1 MSEEQMTHNQHV
13 VPQVYLKHFAIEKM
27 CYVIDGYGKIQKKS
41 IEGICYEDDYYEF
54 RSAEGNIV
62 RPNWVENDLLGK
74 VETMY
79 SDFLDDLRDALESND
94 VKRFMRFED
103 NGLCLITWMVIM
115 LLRSPVVFK
124 LTPEVAAELG
134 IEWDAIQSR
143 NNAILNI
150 SALTE
155 HFSRKLYDTHKI
167 VFIKNKTDISFLTGN
182 YPSLILKDS
191 HGELK
196 GYMPLSPQ
204 YYVFLVD
211 RDNDIEEYSIYRANE
226 SEVELYNR
234 NMIRNVLHVE
244 TDVKYKYIISGN
256 KESLEHYMDF
266 VKKELSK

>member
-1 MSEEQMTHNQHV
+1 MTHDQHV
-13 VPQVYLKHFAIEKM
+13 VPQVYLKRFATDKM
-27 CYVIDGYGKIQKKS
+27 CYVIDGYGKIREKS

-79 SDFLDDLRDALESND
+79 SDFLDELRDALESND

-115 LLRSPVVFK
+115 LLRSPLVFK
-124 LTPEVAAELG
+124 LTPDVAAELG
-134 IEWDAIQSR
+134 IEWDIVQSH

-155 HFSRKLYDTHKI
+155 YFSRKLYDTHKI
-167 VFIKNKTDISFLTGN
+167 VFKKNDTGISFLTGN

-196 GYMPLSPQ
+196 GYMPLSPKF
-204 YYVFLVD
+204 YVFLVD
-211 RDNDIEEYSIYRANE
+211 RDSDMEDYSIIPSKE
-226 SEVELYNR
+226 SEVELYNQ

-244 TDVKYKYIISGN
+244 TDIKHKYIISKD
-256 KESLEHYMDF
+256 KESLEHYIDF
-266 VKKELSK
+266 VKKELGK